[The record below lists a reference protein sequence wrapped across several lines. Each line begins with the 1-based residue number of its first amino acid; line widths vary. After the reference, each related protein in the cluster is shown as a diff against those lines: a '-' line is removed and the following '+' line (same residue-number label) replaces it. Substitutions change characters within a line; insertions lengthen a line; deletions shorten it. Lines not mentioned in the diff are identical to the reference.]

1 MSVRIKGSNAY
12 GHLGWITKYCR
23 ICNRKLKVGIDV
35 VYKCPKCEKVYNA
48 YFCEAFIINARTAA
62 PNWCQ
67 WLDSNQEVLY

>member
-48 YFCEAFIINARTAA
+48 YFCEADARGLHHKC
-62 PNWCQ
+62 PY
-67 WLDSNQEVLY
+67 LSLIHI